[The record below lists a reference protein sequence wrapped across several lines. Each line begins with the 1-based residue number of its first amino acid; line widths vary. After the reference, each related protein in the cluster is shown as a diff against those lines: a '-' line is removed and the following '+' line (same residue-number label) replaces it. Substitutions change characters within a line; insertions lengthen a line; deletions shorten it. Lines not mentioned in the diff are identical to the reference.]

1 MCKVSRDRKEARIV
15 ASQETAEATSH
26 RTPQRGTEVYA
37 KHNKKPLEQ
46 VK

>member
-1 MCKVSRDRKEARIV
+1 MCKVSRGRKEARIV

-26 RTPQRGTEVYA
+26 RTAQRGTGVYA
-37 KHNKKPLEQ
+37 KRNKKPLEQ